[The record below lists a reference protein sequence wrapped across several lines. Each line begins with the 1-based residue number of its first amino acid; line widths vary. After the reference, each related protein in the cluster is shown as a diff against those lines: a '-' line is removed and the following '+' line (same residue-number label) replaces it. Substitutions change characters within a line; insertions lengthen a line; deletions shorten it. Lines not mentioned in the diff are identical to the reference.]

1 MFFALLALFGL
12 LCSQAA
18 ALGTEHS
25 DAHKGHCCS
34 ACHAGHAPGV
44 VQSLSFFFPTPAPQI
59 ALHAVEEAPYALPD
73 RLAFAGPAR
82 ATPA

>member
-1 MFFALLALFGL
+1 
-12 LCSQAA
+12 
-18 ALGTEHS
+18 
-25 DAHKGHCCS
+25 
-34 ACHAGHAPGV
+34 